1 MVDLEFLKPFK
12 ASNDTRFDLTL
23 TGNATEVTWTMTGRR
38 SAVMGPMGTVFVDKA
53 KAMGKDFEKGLVALM
68 REAERG

>member
-38 SAVMGPMGTVFVDKA
+38 SAVMGLMGILFFDTA
-53 KAMGKDFEKGLVALM
+53 TGKDFEKGLAAPK

>member
-12 ASNDTRFDLTL
+12 ASNDIRFDLTR

-53 KAMGKDFEKGLVALM
+53 MGKDFEKGLAVL
-68 REAERG
+68 RPEAEWG

>member
-1 MVDLEFLKPFK
+1 VADLEFLKPVK
-12 ASNDTRFDLTL
+12 ASNDTRFDLTR

-38 SAVMGPMGTVFVDKA
+38 SAVMGLMGTLDFDKA
-53 KAMGKDFEKGLVALM
+53 IGKNFERGLAAPK